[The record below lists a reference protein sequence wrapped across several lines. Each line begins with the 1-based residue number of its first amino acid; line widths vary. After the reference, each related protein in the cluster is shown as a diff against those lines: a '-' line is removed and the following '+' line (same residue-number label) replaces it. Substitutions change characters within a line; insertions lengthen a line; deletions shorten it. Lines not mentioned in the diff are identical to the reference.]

1 MKIKNFEEFVNFS
14 RTRVMNLSQSV
25 APWLSDSGVIV
36 RRTPF
41 IPTGQSINQKQLTLW
56 ATPLKTAQSLQKAE
70 PPSK

>member
-1 MKIKNFEEFVNFS
+1 
-14 RTRVMNLSQSV
+14 MNLSQSV
-25 APWLSDSGVIV
+25 SPWLSDSGVIV